1 MTHLIRMPGDTFSS
15 DPHEYLTQT
24 SSVCWERWRAKLC
37 HSFTTRRRRTYLYF
51 WISSR
56 EGSVW
61 NLIHKHY
68 SPDSPVFPLPEEKK
82 ASSSSE
88 PLWGTFPQHSPP
100 SGGSIRGLTGIW
112 LPPCFIKHTCLQP
125 LQVSVTRLLVNSSF
139 LRLPQLSTGTEILN
153 KPRTSLKN
161 LLLNYQEDMAHDLLM
176 LIQNH

>member
-82 ASSSSE
+82 SE
-88 PLWGTFPQHSPP
+88 FFFWATLGNFSTTQ
-100 SGGSIRGLTGIW
+100 
-112 LPPCFIKHTCLQP
+112 
-125 LQVSVTRLLVNSSF
+125 SSF
-139 LRLPQLSTGTEILN
+139 RRFNTRADWDLAPAMFHQTHLSSAIAGPSVSHTAPREQLLPQVATAVDWNGDI
-153 KPRTSLKN
+153 K
-161 LLLNYQEDMAHDLLM
+161 
-176 LIQNH
+176 